1 VPFRRDAP
9 YDDLPPLPPQVEVE
23 SKAVLKA
30 AIAAHR
36 ALAELKGA
44 GRSIPNQTV
53 LLSVLALQEAKL
65 SSEIENVVTTND
77 ELYRA
82 FADGPSPRDD
92 AATKEV
98 LRYNRAL
105 WAGSDALRSGRPLGT
120 RIWEEIVGIIKD
132 TDLGVRKV
140 GGTRIVDAITGATVY
155 TPPEGERRLRDMLA
169 DLERFMHGDDGL
181 DPLVKLALAH
191 YQFEAIHPF
200 SDGNGRTGRIV
211 NILYLVDQGLLD
223 VPVLYLSR
231 YIIENKG
238 AYYQSL
244 RDVTEHGAWE
254 PWVLY
259 ILEAILTTA
268 SSTRDRIARIRTLK
282 EEVGERIADEAP
294 RVYSLDLVE
303 VLFAQP
309 YCRIRFVQDA
319 CRVTRQTA
327 SNYLQEL
334 EAIGL
339 LTRSRVGREAY
350 YVNVPFF
357 ELLTQS

>member
-1 VPFRRDAP
+1 M
-9 YDDLPPLPPQVEVE
+9 E

-44 GRSIPNQTV
+44 GRSIPDQTV

-82 FADGPSPRDD
+82 FADGPSPLDD

-98 LRYNRAL
+98 LRYGRAL
-105 WAGSDALRSGRPLGT
+105 WAGFDALGEGRPLGT
-120 RIWEEIVGIIKD
+120 RMFEEIVGIIKGV
-132 TDLGVRKV
+132 DLGVRKV
-140 GGTRIVDAITGATVY
+140 GGTRIVDEATSETVY
-155 TPPEGERRLRDMLA
+155 TPPVGERRLRDMLA
-169 DLERFMHGDDGL
+169 DLERFMHGDNGL

-200 SDGNGRTGRIV
+200 QDGNGRAGRIV
-211 NILYLVDQGLLD
+211 NILYLVDQGLLEL
-223 VPVLYLSR
+223 PVLYLSG
-231 YIIENKG
+231 YIIENKS
-238 AYYQSL
+238 AYYQTL

-254 PWVLY
+254 PWILY
-259 ILEAILTTA
+259 MLEAVLTTA
-268 SSTRDRIARIRTLK
+268 STTRDRIGGIRTLK
-282 EEVGERIADEAP
+282 EQVGRRIADEAP
-294 RVYSLDLVE
+294 GIYSLDLVE
-303 VLFAQP
+303 VLFSQP

-327 SNYLQEL
+327 SRYLREL
-334 EAIGL
+334 EGIGL
-339 LTRSRVGREAY
+339 LTRKRVGRESY
-350 YVNVPFF
+350 YVNDPFL
-357 ELLTQS
+357 ELLTRA